1 MNSRRNGVIQTPM
14 VKEWK
19 NEYHGRNVSNSK
31 AKEKMYEGVLD
42 RRMGGLE
49 SARRVWLLAAA
60 KAA

>member
-1 MNSRRNGVIQTPM
+1 M